1 MVNLCKTE
9 VTVVVPVEAAVVVS
23 NHTSSLQT
31 VTAGNLESYIVTLK
45 CNTDNDTDIPTFN
58 SAINAVHAP
67 THL

>member
-9 VTVVVPVEAAVVVS
+9 VTVVAAVSKRV
-23 NHTSSLQT
+23 SSLQT
-31 VTAGNLESYIVTLK
+31 VTAGNFESYIVTLK

-58 SAINAVHAP
+58 SAINAAHV